1 MSLFGQRLYYR
12 IFGFQSIENLI
23 FFLKN
28 RQNEAFV
35 FLIVRD
41 RKQVNEH
48 VVIENEKLN
57 KSG

>member
-12 IFGFQSIENLI
+12 IFEFQSIGNLI
-23 FFLKN
+23 FLKN

-35 FLIVRD
+35 FLIFVH

-57 KSG
+57 K

>member
-12 IFGFQSIENLI
+12 IFEFQSIGNLI
-23 FFLKN
+23 FLKN

>member
-12 IFGFQSIENLI
+12 IFEFQSIGNLI
-23 FFLKN
+23 FLKN

-35 FLIVRD
+35 FLIFVH

>member
-1 MSLFGQRLYYR
+1 MSLFGQQLCYR
-12 IFGFQSIENLI
+12 IFEFQSIGNLI
-23 FFLKN
+23 FLKN